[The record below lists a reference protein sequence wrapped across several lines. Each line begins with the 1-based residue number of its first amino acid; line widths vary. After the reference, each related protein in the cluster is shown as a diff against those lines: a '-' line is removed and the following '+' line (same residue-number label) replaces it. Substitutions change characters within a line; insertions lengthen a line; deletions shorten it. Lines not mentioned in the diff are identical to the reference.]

1 MSAITK
7 ERKSA
12 IALCALVATLL
23 IGVTILATHAYAA
36 NTQGATSTSDV
47 QSATVEAKIVATY
60 AKDGTITVPA
70 TTVKNET
77 DYVIYVDKV
86 TIKSDYSFVSDW
98 TNDAQGKTIQP
109 QETLTVHWTANTAVP
124 SSFKG
129 STEVHVG
136 AIIYTLSY
144 KQVLPDISL
153 AQDTHTYNG
162 SAITPRVNGLD
173 GLQEGADYTV
183 SYENNVNA
191 GTATATVTGIGN
203 YAGTKALAF
212 TIEKANPVIPS
223 ADELATSAYTNQTL
237 ADVALPVL
245 DTARYDGSLAWKT
258 PTDTVGD
265 TAGTVKRAAIYTPKD
280 ADNYNAVELE
290 VSIAVADYYA
300 VVYHGNGGFT
310 ADGKDTAYQLCDIAK
325 GDVLSAN
332 KFQQEGKTFAF
343 WTLGTAE
350 SGSVDSN
357 TTTFMDQH
365 AFENPLST
373 TTESEVHLYAYWVDE
388 SVGDYWM
395 AAAQSASP
403 DTTILKTQ
411 AQVDALRSNPSA
423 SASEWTTL
431 MQDNARLYTI
441 WQEDVALPYANRY
454 VEFRIIQVGEHDND
468 GSAISFMAAHALP
481 AAQQMNPTSTSVGG
495 WTGSQLYK
503 AIMPGYVATGL
514 RGISPKAV
522 AKKSTTSTTAEDWVE
537 TTTSETFWLLSYSE
551 LTGSTTPYLR
561 SEGTQYAWFAD
572 LGIKPNSSNPALAGL
587 PKPRNGGTP
596 TSAWFR
602 SPDVQH
608 GQAFGTI
615 DNGGYPSSTQP
626 ASRYYAI
633 VPAFCF

>member
-1 MSAITK
+1 MNAIAK
-7 ERKSA
+7 ERKFA
-12 IALCALVATLL
+12 AALCALVAALV
-23 IGVTILATHAYAA
+23 IGVACLATHAYAA
-36 NTQGATSTSDV
+36 NIQGATV
-47 QSATVEAKIVATY
+47 KAEIVATY

-70 TTVKNET
+70 TTVNNET
-77 DYVIYVDKV
+77 DYVISIDE
-86 TIKSDYSFVSDW
+86 IAIESDYDFVSDW
-98 TNDAQGKTIQP
+98 KSDAQGKTIQP
-109 QETLTVHWTANTAVP
+109 KETLTVHWTAETAVP
-124 SSFKG
+124 SSFKA

-136 AIIYTLSY
+136 TIIYTFSY
-144 KQVLPDISL
+144 KRVLPEISL
-153 AQDTHTYNG
+153 EQDTYTYNG
-162 SAITPRVNGLD
+162 SAITPRINGLD
-173 GLQEGADYTV
+173 GLEEDVDYTV

-191 GTATATVTGIGN
+191 GTATVSVTGIGN
-203 YAGTKALAF
+203 YTGTKELVF
-212 TIEKANPVIPS
+212 SIEKADPLVPS
-223 ADELATSAYTNQTL
+223 ADELTTSACTGQSL
-237 ADVALPVL
+237 ADVALPAL
-245 DTARYDGSLAWKT
+245 DADQYDGTLAWKT
-258 PTDTVGD
+258 P
-265 TAGTVKRAAIYTPKD
+265 AEGTVKRAALYTPKD
-280 ADNYNAVELE
+280 AANYNVMELE
-290 VSIAVADYYA
+290 VSIAVADCYT
-300 VVYHGNGGFT
+300 VVYHGNGGVT
-310 ADGKDTAYQLCDIAK
+310 ADGKDTDYQLCYLAE
-325 GDVLSAN
+325 GGVLNAN

-373 TTESEVHLYAYWVDE
+373 SKGSEVHLYAYWIDE

-395 AAAQSASP
+395 AASQSASP
-403 DTTILKTQ
+403 DATILKTQ
-411 AQVDALRSNPSA
+411 AQIDALRSNPSA

-441 WQEDVALPYANRY
+441 WQEDAPLPYANRY

-551 LTGSTTPYLR
+551 VTGSTTPYLR

-572 LGIKPNSSNPALAGL
+572 SGIKPTSSNPALAGL
-587 PKPRNGGTP
+587 PKTRNGGTP
-596 TSAWFR
+596 ASASGLRAWLR
-602 SPDVQH
+602 SPDVQL
-608 GQAFGTI
+608 GKAFGAI
-615 DNGGYPSSTQP
+615 DNGGYP
-626 ASRYYAI
+626 ASAMDATRYYPI